1 MGAAEVEVDSFTA
14 KRVCYA
20 TRGSDGERK
29 NRDREEDPKVLLD
42 LSNVALLDSLDL
54 SLSLSPPAP
63 VIGLDRGGRRTSDYG

>member
-54 SLSLSPPAP
+54 SLSS
-63 VIGLDRGGRRTSDYG
+63 